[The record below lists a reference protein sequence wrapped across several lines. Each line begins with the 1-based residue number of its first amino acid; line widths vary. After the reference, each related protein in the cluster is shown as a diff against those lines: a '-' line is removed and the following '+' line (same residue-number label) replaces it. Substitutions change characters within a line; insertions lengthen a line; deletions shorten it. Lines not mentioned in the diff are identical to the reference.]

1 LENTV
6 EVFLDDLITRSCNQ
20 YKTTINS
27 PSLAAVENYNGVNSL
42 RDGKMLE
49 MFVLFEMKTRKIDEL
64 LLNLFSQGISGEAFA
79 RKFEYGNE
87 FVI

>member
-6 EVFLDDLITRSCNQ
+6 EVFLDDLITRSFNQ

-27 PSLAAVENYNGVNSL
+27 PSLAAVEKYNGVNSL

-49 MFVLFEMKTRKIDEL
+49 MFVLCEMKTRKIDEL
-64 LLNLFSQGISGEAFA
+64 LLNLFSLGISERASAGG
-79 RKFEYGNE
+79 K
-87 FVI
+87 V